1 MIVSRDSSPFDSSG
15 LIPQKAW
22 HGKLSSSPF
31 NENGYD
37 RPDSPSLIRHRASIE
52 NLKKVSRVKNSSMF
66 AREHMSEYD
75 PTSPVVVE
83 RPLASGRPLSL
94 QPQPATHQPTG
105 LDKANEHSNSRGH
118 RRGESQ
124 SQIPMMQAANAK
136 AAEEQRNT
144 PSPTVRASPTK
155 SSFAAKSAINTF
167 PRNFDLSSAHLS
179 EDEDDTKVSP
189 ARPLRRQAKSVTF
202 DVAPPQINE
211 YEMATPDP
219 SSVAD
224 SREGSYDDYYDDDEE
239 DGVYDMDRAINP
251 EDDSFDASL
260 EDTDKTPVVLPEDWR
275 GMSPEVAD
283 TTLAANFED
292 PFNGGNTETPSKKWN
307 SFNRAPSHDSD
318 GDSRPLPP
326 VPTFGDGHNRRNSGN
341 ILERVHNARSLPVPP
356 AAASISKS
364 DLLNMKKDGPV
375 TIEDR
380 LKLMGIRESQSPDAA
395 EREKARLQ
403 RHGLGIHVYEDE
415 PQQPEKQKLP
425 AFSFPRISRESILKK
440 VRSEAFDHDT
450 GDEQHMDSSPRQYD
464 VQNLDPDVPI
474 PSREVSS
481 DLDEVP
487 IKQEPVDDLV
497 DLYASAAMYTAT
509 DDENDEAES
518 SVVHLRS
525 ESKAEDDSFYSTIDG
540 AGVSDQ
546 SDADTVR
553 QEEEIH
559 TSTPILDAAKDV
571 EGVAGLPEFSALID
585 DSEFAPSLHS
595 YAAEDPMDN
604 SIQNDSFFNKT
615 KNPLG
620 LEVATNLHMNEEEAP
635 ATPDS
640 VVRQSFDLASPT
652 VPDNIATVKAPGMA
666 LKTRPSVTP
675 ADIETM
681 AATRRK
687 VSGTM
692 PPPVPEKSPKRL
704 SLTQPLDVNTDAAE
718 KDSIDK
724 AIAAHKKR
732 RESFRIRL
740 DIGGESVGEDL
751 SLDMDKEF
759 NRVIETSK
767 V

>member
-1 MIVSRDSSPFDSSG
+1 M
-15 LIPQKAW
+15 
-22 HGKLSSSPF
+22 
-31 NENGYD
+31 
-37 RPDSPSLIRHRASIE
+37 IRHRASIE

-66 AREHMSEYD
+66 AREHIGEYD

-83 RPLASGRPLSL
+83 RPLAQGRPLSL
-94 QPQPATHQPTG
+94 QPQPAAYQPTG
-105 LDKANEHSNSRGH
+105 LDKANDHANARGH

-124 SQIPMMQAANAK
+124 SQIPIMQPSAAK
-136 AAEEQRNT
+136 PEEQQRNT
-144 PSPTVRASPTK
+144 PSPTVRNQPSPTK

-179 EDEDDTKVSP
+179 DDEDDNKVSP

-202 DVAPPQINE
+202 DAAPPQINE

-239 DGVYDMDRAINP
+239 DGVYDMDRAMHGH

-275 GMSPEVAD
+275 AMSPEVAD

-292 PFNGGNTETPSKKWN
+292 PFHNDNAETPSKKWN
-307 SFNRAPSHDSD
+307 SFNRSTSHESD

-326 VPTFGDGHNRRNSGN
+326 VPMFGENHNRRNSGT

-380 LKLMGIRESQSPDAA
+380 LKLMGIRDSQSPDAA

-415 PQQPEKQKLP
+415 PEKQKLP
-425 AFSFPRISRESILKK
+425 DFSFPRISRESILKK
-440 VRSEAFDHDT
+440 VRSEIFDHDA
-450 GDEQHMDSSPRQYD
+450 GDEQNMDSSPREYD

-481 DLDEVP
+481 EMDEVP
-487 IKQEPVDDLV
+487 IKQESMDDLV
-497 DLYASAAMYTAT
+497 DLYASAAMYANESA
-509 DDENDEAES
+509 DENDEADS
-518 SVVHLRS
+518 SVVRLRS
-525 ESKAEDDSFYSTIDG
+525 ESKAGEDESFYSTTGG
-540 AGVSDQ
+540 AEVSDQ
-546 SDADTVR
+546 SDSGTLR
-553 QEEEIH
+553 QEEDIH
-559 TSTPILDAAKDV
+559 TSTPRLDGAKDV
-571 EGVAGLPEFSALID
+571 EGGAALPEFSALID
-585 DSEFAPSLHS
+585 DSEFPSSLHS
-595 YAAEDPMDN
+595 YMSADGKDN

-620 LEVATNLHMNEEEAP
+620 LEVATHLKIDDCVEDVP
-635 ATPDS
+635 ATPES
-640 VVRQSFDLASPT
+640 VIRQSFDLASPT
-652 VPDNIATVKAPGMA
+652 VPENIATVKAPGMA
-666 LKTRPSVTP
+666 LKTRPSATP
-675 ADIETM
+675 ADAETM

-692 PPPVPEKSPKRL
+692 APPVPEKSPKRL

-767 V
+767 VRRHGHITRTASDI